1 MNVVETNT
9 AKRRNVNE
17 DDVLLSMA
25 WILNVHVFTHTVND
39 GRKKAVEIDVFIKKL
54 IYFVPF
60 IQILEFKNNILKI

>member
-9 AKRRNVNE
+9 AKGRNVNE